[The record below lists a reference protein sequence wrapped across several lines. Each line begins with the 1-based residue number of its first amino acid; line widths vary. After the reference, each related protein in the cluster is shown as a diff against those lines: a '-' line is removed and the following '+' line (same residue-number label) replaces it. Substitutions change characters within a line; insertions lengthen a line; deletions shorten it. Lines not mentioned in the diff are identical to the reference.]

1 MKIVKVSNSPAR
13 HTRNRKLLITSFLTD
28 QIVQSLTDAE
38 LGEIMSVAL
47 VKRGFERDTA
57 DLLIKMSLEFVA
69 HLKKGEL
76 CEYIVFSIRDALTYS
91 DYLYNIDYIAF
102 RQSSRRFGS

>member
-1 MKIVKVSNSPAR
+1 MKIVKMSNSPAR

-38 LGEIMSVAL
+38 LGEIISVAL
-47 VKRGFERDTA
+47 VKSDYKRDTA
-57 DLLIKMSLEFVA
+57 DLLIEMSLKFVA

-76 CEYIVFSIRDALTYS
+76 GEYIVFSIRDALTHSNYT
-91 DYLYNIDYIAF
+91 
-102 RQSSRRFGS
+102 

>member
-28 QIVQSLTDAE
+28 QIVQSLIDAE
-38 LGEIMSVAL
+38 LGEIISNAL
-47 VKRGFERDTA
+47 VKRGYERDTA

-69 HLKKGEL
+69 HLKR
-76 CEYIVFSIRDALTYS
+76 VNWA
-91 DYLYNIDYIAF
+91 NI
-102 RQSSRRFGS
+102 